1 MANRI
6 VLKRSSVANKV
17 PLASDLVAGELA
29 VNLTDKLLYTKD
41 GAGNVVTVGGSSG
54 GGSGTVTGV
63 TATAPVVSSGG
74 TAPVISMAAANTTTP
89 GYLTAADWNTFN
101 GKQAALGFTPYNAT
115 NPSGYIS
122 SITSANVTTAL
133 GYTPYNSSNPSG
145 YITSSSLSSYLPLS
159 GGTLSGV
166 LTSSIGGYGRVNGN
180 DQYHAIVLRGTV
192 SGTTSQTVTA
202 GDYMEFIEYGGVW
215 NFRQINATGTNS
227 VWATINTSGIT
238 WNGNQVLHAG
248 NYTSYSPSL
257 TGSGASGTWG
267 INVTGTAGS
276 ISGYNNPAT
285 GATANTIVYRDG
297 SGHIS
302 GNYLFGNYINT
313 GDDVSSG
320 TLTYLMGKFGDNY
333 HRSATA
339 AKVAAFLSGQTM
351 NINGSSTSCSG
362 NAASASSVAWGN
374 VSSKPSSVFYYAGW
388 ATDANTVASNSS
400 SFCYSV
406 NAAAT
411 GPLAYFDAA
420 GYGLQ
425 LSCGYGDG
433 SNFYWRVR
441 NGDNGTWQS
450 WRRFLTEDIWINNK
464 HFGSDGNIYSN
475 ASMRAGIF
483 YDQNDTGY
491 YCDPNG
497 TSNFQNITSRTKDR
511 FGLSGRYNTPRSDYN
526 GDSAYWGG
534 QMGWGT
540 TDLNTVNDWGCG
552 FWDSWG
558 GPANQPSGTSHWD
571 GINVQHH
578 PSYGWQMAMGAGA
591 PGLLWVR
598 GHWGGGWDGWY
609 KVALYDNNSYTDRA
623 FYAAVY
629 YDANNTGYYVDPN
642 NTSRM
647 NAVVADNLYA
657 YGTVTAYYSDDRL
670 KTRFSNIADA
680 LDKVCSLNGFFYVGH
695 SVAESLGYKKK
706 MAVGLSAQ
714 EVQRILPEVVVPAPV
729 DENYLTIQY
738 DRVVPLLV
746 EAIKELRNEINQLKS
761 LKA

>member
-6 VLKRSSVANKV
+6 VLKRSSVANRV
-17 PLASDLVAGELA
+17 PLAADLVTGELA

-41 GAGNVVTVGGSSG
+41 AAGNVVTVGDGGGG

-74 TAPVISMAAANTTTP
+74 AAPVISMAAANTSTP

-101 GKQAALGFTPYNAT
+101 GKQAALGYTPYNST
-115 NPSGYIS
+115 NPNGYIS

-133 GYTPYNSSNPSG
+133 GYTPYNSTNPSG
-145 YITSSSLSSYLPLS
+145 YITSSALSSYLPLS

-166 LTSSIGGYGRVNGN
+166 LTSSIGGYGRLNGS
-180 DQYHAIVLRGTV
+180 DQYHAIVLRGSV

-202 GDYMEFIEYGGVW
+202 GDYMEFIEYGGAW
-215 NFRQINATGTNS
+215 NFRQINTTGTNS

-267 INVTGTAGS
+267 INVTGSAGS
-276 ISGYNNPAT
+276 AG
-285 GATANTIVYRDG
+285 
-297 SGHIS
+297 
-302 GNYLFGNYINT
+302 
-313 GDDVSSG
+313 
-320 TLTYLMGKFGDNY
+320 
-333 HRSATA
+333 SATWA
-339 AKVAAFLSGQTM
+339 A
-351 NINGSSTSCSG
+351 
-362 NAASASSVAWGN
+362 N
-374 VSSKPSSVFYYAGW
+374 VYL
-388 ATDANTVASNSS
+388 NSS
-400 SFCYSV
+400 SSYLIGGSV
-406 NAAAT
+406 WAGT
-411 GPLAYFDAA
+411 G
-420 GYGLQ
+420 GYPGYQ
-425 LSCGYGDG
+425 LTGGNGRFGFSSTGGNIDVYADG
-433 SNFYWRVR
+433 NFYSTDSARL
-441 NGDNGTWQS
+441 NLYEDTW
-450 WRRFLTEDIWINNK
+450 LNNK

-475 ASMRAGIF
+475 ASMRAPIF
-483 YDQNDTGY
+483 YDQNNTAY

-497 TSNFQNITSRTKDR
+497 TSNFSYVTSRTKDR
-511 FGLSGRYNTPRSDYN
+511 LGTTANYNTPRSDYT
-526 GDSAYWGG
+526 GDSNYWGG

-540 TDLNTVNDWGCG
+540 TDLNTINNWGTG
-552 FWDSWG
+552 FWDSWSNPG
-558 GPANQPSGTSHWD
+558 NQPSGTSHWN
-571 GINVQHH
+571 GFNCQHH
-578 PSYGWQMAMGAGA
+578 VSYGWQMAGGAGD
-591 PGLLWVR
+591 PGLTYIR
-598 GHWGGGWDGWY
+598 SHWGGGWTPWY
-609 KVALYDNNSYTDRA
+609 KVALYDNNSNTGRD

-680 LDKVCSLNGFFYVGH
+680 LDKVCSLNGFFYVGN

-706 MAVGLSAQ
+706 MEVGLSAQ

-746 EAIKELRNEINQLKS
+746 EAIKELRLELNQLKS
-761 LKA
+761 LVKL